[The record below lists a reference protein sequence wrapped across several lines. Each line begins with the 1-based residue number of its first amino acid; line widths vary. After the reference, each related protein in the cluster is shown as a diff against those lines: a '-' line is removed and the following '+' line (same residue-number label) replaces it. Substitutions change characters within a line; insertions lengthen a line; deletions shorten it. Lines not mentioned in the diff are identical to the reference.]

1 MEASRVK
8 GGDCLLREAY
18 SCLVKISDYRGVTS
32 MRDLSNQKTTVQP
45 TTPTILTQSWVIWE
59 FAAVIETNGIKFET
73 SSLYNLLKAEL
84 EAQQVPINIVY
95 TKAGWIVEGAR
106 GNPKIDK
113 DIRARIAGTLQNS
126 IYTNMQFIV
135 GIDYFGDSHWAD
147 IQMMMIVQ
155 PEKPPEGPP
164 APIRPEAANTQ
175 PLIPDGA
182 LIVLGLIAAGLFF
195 SGNQGLQVLAI
206 LGAIGAFVIYLQS
219 NSQVAEAKRKYESQL
234 ARYQEEN
241 IERNRQIEKI
251 KLEEEELKRNRL
263 SRSFQWDD
271 LRLLH
276 TIMSR
281 TVAKIIHNKLLEK
294 GATVKEFLHET
305 KNEEIIQES
314 KKNILDEFQ

>member
-59 FAAVIETNGIKFET
+59 FAAVIETNGIKFDT

-113 DIRARIAGTLQNS
+113 DIRARVAGTLQNS

-135 GIDYFGDSHWAD
+135 GIDYFGDSNWAD

-155 PEKPPEGPP
+155 PEKPPERPP
-164 APIRPEAANTQ
+164 APIRPEEPNTQ
-175 PLIPDGA
+175 PLIPNAA
-182 LIVLGLIAAGLFF
+182 LIFLGLIAGSLFF
-195 SGNQGLQVLAI
+195 SGIGGIQVLAVMGGI
-206 LGAIGAFVIYLQS
+206 ATLALYFKS
-219 NSQVAEAKRKYESQL
+219 NSEVAEAKRKYESQL

-281 TVAKIIHNKLLEK
+281 SIAKIIHNKLLEK